1 MREKESRESDMSDI
15 LERETIKQ
23 RAAYKRGG
31 IEMVDGSS
39 LAEQAQPHLYPML
52 AEFAGFDYWGH
63 AAV

>member
-1 MREKESRESDMSDI
+1 MSDI